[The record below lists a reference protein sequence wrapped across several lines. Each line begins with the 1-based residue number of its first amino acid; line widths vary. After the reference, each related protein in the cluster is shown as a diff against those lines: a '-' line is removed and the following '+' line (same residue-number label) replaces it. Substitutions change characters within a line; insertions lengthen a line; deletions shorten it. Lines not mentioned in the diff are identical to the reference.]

1 MKCPIAMLFPPQPG
15 EQPESSEGD
24 AGEAIDNMS
33 KTVAAAQQCAYS
45 GTVHI
50 AFELPGSCRDGR

>member
-1 MKCPIAMLFPPQPG
+1 MLFPPQPG